1 MDFYCQVYVFLL
13 LCAFSSVY
21 SVSLCCCVFF
31 ACKYVLCYCQPVST
45 QLQLTNMAYHVTSY
59 HIILL
64 STVVWKKVTLSYITI
79 RVYES
84 CENKIP
90 AISFFFFLGAVHQ
103 ISAMN
108 PIWVWLQYLPWSMVS
123 DCYCWGLNMV
133 TCAVRRNSV
142 GWVPHPRAS
151 T

>member
-45 QLQLTNMAYHVTSY
+45 QLQLTNMPYHVTSY

-90 AISFFFFLGAVHQ
+90 AISFFFFSRRCASNFCNEPHLGVAAIFTLKYGV
-103 ISAMN
+103 
-108 PIWVWLQYLPWSMVS
+108 
-123 DCYCWGLNMV
+123 GLLLLRFKHGHMCSK
-133 TCAVRRNSV
+133 TK
-142 GWVPHPRAS
+142 
-151 T
+151 